1 MKAKF
6 AICAASLA
14 LLVTIVIPMY
24 AHHPFMAQFDPNKTV
39 TLKGTVTKVDWANPH
54 THISMDVQDANG
66 QTANWDIEL
75 GGLKK
80 LTSLGWKKDSIKM
93 GDQIT
98 VNGWKARDGSNLA
111 SANTITMADGKKLN
125 AGSSYYDQK
134 GAKAPISN

>member
-14 LLVTIVIPMY
+14 LLVVIPMY
-24 AHHPFMAQFDPNKTV
+24 AHHPFMAQFDPNKAI

-54 THISMDVQDANG
+54 THIFMDVQDANG
-66 QTANWDIEL
+66 QTANWEIEL
-75 GGLKK
+75 GGIKK
-80 LTSLGWKKDSIKM
+80 LTSLGWKMDSVKM

-98 VNGWKARDGSNLA
+98 VNAWKARDGSNMA
-111 SANTITMADGKKLN
+111 NANTVTMADGKKLP

-134 GAKAPISN
+134 GAKTPT